1 MASIG
6 KIYSY
11 PNNPRVFKVLIAAIY
26 NGVDLEVSE
35 FEFGTDNK
43 KPEYLNKFHTEKV
56 PTFENTEGDTFLT
69 ESGAI
74 AYYVA
79 TQKEDTQLLG
89 KDKKE
94 TAKVI
99 NWIFFA
105 ENEITP
111 QASTWINPILG
122 ISQYNKASHNL
133 AVDSLKNT
141 LSNLDKILLN
151 QTYLVGD
158 RITLADIS
166 VATALYLPFKLVLD
180 SEFRKAHKNI
190 SRWYVTLINQPPFK
204 KVLGDVTLADVAAVY
219 TPPKKE
225 KKESKPKESPQPK
238 KAEAAVA
245 GDDDDE
251 VKPEPKPKSKLDSLP
266 PSKLNLDE
274 WKRVYSNNDTR
285 PVAVNWFWEHFD
297 PEGYSIWRVDYKYNS
312 ELTKV
317 FMSSNL
323 IGGFYNRL
331 DRARKY
337 AFGSLLVLGED
348 NKNEIAGYFVIRV
361 SDAADFESYEFKKVD
376 PSDSKTKESFEAFI
390 AWDEVLDGK
399 KFADGKG
406 YAFSNRTRPEIITNS
421 VWPDSIGKLKIN
433 SVLQYDK
440 NLKNVKSWGYQALSK
455 GPTAN
460 DIINDVSKNQIV
472 ELFKLHLSE
481 KISVEE
487 KPKLPDGLDF
497 TKAITDYLHAI
508 ARWPGIKFKQNVF
521 LILTV
526 PSEWSSHAKLTI
538 KKCAYDAKL
547 INNKDSSNLQII
559 TEPEAAAMYCRKLMK
574 KHFFRIRGKKYLIVD
589 CGGGTVDL
597 TMRKLLPNKQL
608 GEVTEHSGDLC
619 GGSFVD
625 LEFVKYIGRKV
636 GGDAIKSLKEKKHGQ
651 YQYMIQ
657 KFCDNVKFKFKD
669 GENEN
674 FEYDFDIEEICPA
687 LKDYITD
694 ELKENEWVITLD
706 YETVKTFFDPVIGR
720 IIRLIRRQLEESD
733 GDCSAI
739 FLVGGFSESLYLQK
753 RIKGE
758 FKKHVSIVSVPSE
771 PACAVVRGAVEYGLN
786 TENGGIRTF
795 HQIAKKGQRVEV
807 GRKFSNVFKSRH
819 ADKKFVKLALYIS
832 ERNDTKYCD
841 EPGVHHLG
849 QLIIQI
855 PDVHSGIN
863 GHIEFEC
870 TFCFDRDEITAIV
883 KNKEGGREYKL
894 VPEPKKK

>member
-43 KPEYLNKFHTEKV
+43 KPEYLNKFQTEKV

-79 TQKEDTQLLG
+79 SQKEDTQLLG

-94 TAKVI
+94 AAKVI
-99 NWIFFA
+99 NW
-105 ENEITP
+105 
-111 QASTWINPILG
+111 
-122 ISQYNKASHNL
+122 SHNL

-151 QTYLVGD
+151 QTYLAGD

-219 TPPKKE
+219 TQ

-390 AWDEVLDGK
+390 AWDETLDGK

-406 YAFSNRTRPEIITNS
+406 YAFSNRTHPEIITNS

-440 NLKNVKSWGYQALSK
+440 NLENVKSWGYQALSK

-508 ARWPGIKFKQNVF
+508 
-521 LILTV
+521 
-526 PSEWSSHAKLTI
+526 
-538 KKCAYDAKL
+538 
-547 INNKDSSNLQII
+547 
-559 TEPEAAAMYCRKLMK
+559 
-574 KHFFRIRGKKYLIVD
+574 
-589 CGGGTVDL
+589 
-597 TMRKLLPNKQL
+597 
-608 GEVTEHSGDLC
+608 
-619 GGSFVD
+619 
-625 LEFVKYIGRKV
+625 GR
-636 GGDAIKSLKEKKHGQ
+636 
-651 YQYMIQ
+651 
-657 KFCDNVKFKFKD
+657 
-669 GENEN
+669 
-674 FEYDFDIEEICPA
+674 
-687 LKDYITD
+687 
-694 ELKENEWVITLD
+694 
-706 YETVKTFFDPVIGR
+706 
-720 IIRLIRRQLEESD
+720 
-733 GDCSAI
+733 
-739 FLVGGFSESLYLQK
+739 
-753 RIKGE
+753 
-758 FKKHVSIVSVPSE
+758 
-771 PACAVVRGAVEYGLN
+771 
-786 TENGGIRTF
+786 
-795 HQIAKKGQRVEV
+795 
-807 GRKFSNVFKSRH
+807 
-819 ADKKFVKLALYIS
+819 
-832 ERNDTKYCD
+832 
-841 EPGVHHLG
+841 
-849 QLIIQI
+849 
-855 PDVHSGIN
+855 
-863 GHIEFEC
+863 
-870 TFCFDRDEITAIV
+870 
-883 KNKEGGREYKL
+883 
-894 VPEPKKK
+894 